1 MRQRP
6 GKFMPEQ
13 ELARFLKLVLDIR
26 RCHAARGKTV
36 RGIHPASVCGK
47 RQAKSRRVALH

>member
-1 MRQRP
+1 
-6 GKFMPEQ
+6 MPEQ